1 MTPQAL
7 IFSALLLGAFVL
19 LAGLY
24 GLFYSIG
31 VLRGARHLVKA
42 AYGCWALQ
50 FLVTLS
56 IIVLTPLGWGWKI
69 LIVASCLVYLRIPP
83 VTWRHLQQLHRLPE
97 GGRLKI
103 L

>member
-1 MTPQAL
+1 MTPGAL

-31 VLRGARHLVKA
+31 VLHGGRHLLTA
-42 AYGCWALQ
+42 AYGCWVLQ
-50 FLVTLS
+50 FLVALS
-56 IIVLTPLGWGWKI
+56 IVMLTPLGSGWKI

-83 VTWRHLQQLHRLPE
+83 IAWRHLQRLHNLHE
-97 GGRLKI
+97 GGRLTVP
-103 L
+103 

>member
-31 VLRGARHLVKA
+31 TLRGARHLVTA
-42 AYGCWALQ
+42 AYGCWVLQ

-56 IIVLTPLGWGWKI
+56 IVMLTPLGNGWKI

-83 VTWRHLQQLHRLPE
+83 VTWRHLRQLHSLHE
-97 GGRLKI
+97 GGG
-103 L
+103 

>member
-1 MTPQAL
+1 MNPPAL

-24 GLFYSIG
+24 GLLYSIG
-31 VLRGARHLVKA
+31 VLRGARHLVTA

-56 IIVLTPLGWGWKI
+56 IVVLTPLEIGWKI
-69 LIVASCLVYLRIPP
+69 LIVASCLAYLEIPRLTWRYLR
-83 VTWRHLQQLHRLPE
+83 QLHSFTE
-97 GGRLKI
+97 GDRPI
-103 L
+103 IP

>member
-31 VLRGARHLVKA
+31 TLRGARHLVTA
-42 AYGCWALQ
+42 GYLCWLIQ

-56 IIVLTPLGWGWKI
+56 IIRLTPLGSGWKI

-83 VTWRHLQQLHRLPE
+83 LPGVICDSFTACTKE
-97 GGRLKI
+97 VG
-103 L
+103 

>member
-31 VLRGARHLVKA
+31 TLRGARYLVTA
-42 AYGCWALQ
+42 AYGCWVVQ
-50 FLVTLS
+50 FLVMLS
-56 IIVLTPLGWGWKI
+56 IVMLTPLGNGWKI

-83 VTWRHLQQLHRLPE
+83 VMWRHLRRLHSLHE
-97 GGRLKI
+97 GGRLNI
-103 L
+103 

>member
-1 MTPQAL
+1 MTPHAL

-31 VLRGARHLVKA
+31 VLRGARRLVTA

-56 IIVLTPLGWGWKI
+56 IVVLTPLGAGWKV

-83 VTWRHLQQLHRLPE
+83 VTWRHLRQLHNLHE
-97 GGRLKI
+97 GGRLTI
-103 L
+103 P